1 MGSPKFHARA
11 TSRRPLPLSLY
22 FPSRAHPK
30 HGRPLRLTLGHLA
43 LMLFASPPDRFGAR
57 PGPQQGDPAALP
69 FHARANRPQFAP
81 VLARGWVRVRS
92 DRYQVLGSKKWR
104 PRCKWT

>member
-1 MGSPKFHARA
+1 MGSPKFHART

-30 HGRPLRLTLGHLA
+30 HGRPLRSTLGHLA

-57 PGPQQGDPAALP
+57 PGPQQRDPAALP
-69 FHARANRPQFAP
+69 LPLASESPAVCARVGPR
-81 VLARGWVRVRS
+81 
-92 DRYQVLGSKKWR
+92 LGASS
-104 PRCKWT
+104 